1 MYFKFGRYKIDG
13 EFAENVTNN
22 KGDNMDG
29 KYINVIAE
37 NGCKASTETCHK
49 CSSDGLARIQKRI
62 KIYRSLIHQARKKNL
77 QQNKLYQMT
86 VGRLAEAEEILK
98 ILEEE

>member
-22 KGDNMDG
+22 KGDNMDD

-37 NGCKASTETCHK
+37 NGCKATVEICRE
-49 CSSDGLARIQKRI
+49 CSSDGSVLTKKI
-62 KIYRSLIHQARKKNL
+62 KIIKNRVKQYKKSVKNWMEVIEKV
-77 QQNKLYQMT
+77 N
-86 VGRLAEAEEILK
+86 
-98 ILEEE
+98 